1 MTWGDVRGGDVRE
14 DDVREGDVR
23 GWVAKECVGR
33 EGWQAVWVKRVRFVK
48 ACESKSSSQDDIR
61 LVDYLIEVDRHP
73 PQRRIANGNVEG
85 KDQTEDNDRAPVR
98 CLELFGFDRP

>member
-1 MTWGDVRGGDVRE
+1 MTWGDVRG
-14 DDVREGDVR
+14 GDVR

-33 EGWQAVWVKRVRFVK
+33 EGWRQAVWVKRVRFVK